1 MENSEKKLIEI
12 LKDIKMEFV
21 LLNLLI
27 ILDFIFIDIGHILAV
42 GLFLLIVLIKIYKK
56 NFLNSLWTLNLYV
69 RRRRQSPY
77 YMLSFVFNILALILI
92 LSALVTRTKV
102 YFIVFLLLRLC
113 LEIERQVS
121 QYIILSDAIK
131 KTANFEKIEIDENFA
146 TQKTLKNLK
155 MLDNI
160 SLNINQMIQEKME
173 NEMMKVELITNIS
186 HDLKTPL
193 TSIINYADL
202 LEKKKTLDEEA
213 KEYINILGRNSRR
226 LKSRIIDLIYAARTN
241 AKNIKVEREIIE
253 FNELVN
259 QTYGDFIS
267 LFEKNKLDFIYD
279 SDKENIFI
287 YSDGNLVSR
296 VIQNL
301 LSNAYK
307 YSLKGTRIY
316 SKTTTDEN
324 NIYFSIKNTSAEKL
338 NISAEELM
346 KELVKVDRSRTKE
359 GSGLGLYISKNLVE
373 ILGGKFEL
381 VIDGDYFQ
389 TFISLPIEGS
399 VVS

>member
-1 MENSEKKLIEI
+1 MEHSEKKLIEI
-12 LKDIKMEFV
+12 LKEIKMEFV

-27 ILDFIFIDIGHILAV
+27 ILDFIFEDIGYMLAL
-42 GLFLLIVLIKIYKK
+42 GIFLLIVLIKIYKK
-56 NFLNSLWTLNLYV
+56 NFYNSLWTLNLYV
-69 RRRRQSPY
+69 RRRQSPY
-77 YMLSFVFNILALILI
+77 YMISFIFNIFALILI
-92 LSALVTRTKV
+92 LSSLVTHTRI
-102 YFIVFLLLRLC
+102 YFIIFLLLRLC

-121 QYIILSDAIK
+121 QNIILSEAIR
-131 KTANFEKIEIDENFA
+131 KTASFEKIEIDENFVG
-146 TQKTLKNLK
+146 QKTRAKLK
-155 MLDNI
+155 MLNNI
-160 SLNINQMIQEKME
+160 SLNINQMIKEKME
-173 NEMMKVELITNIS
+173 SEMMKVELITNIS

-226 LKSRIIDLIYAARTN
+226 LKSRIIDLIYAAKTN
-241 AKNIKVEREIIE
+241 AKNIKVEKEIIE

-301 LSNAYK
+301 MSNAYK
-307 YSLKGTRIY
+307 YALEGTRIY
-316 SKTTTDEN
+316 SKATTDKN

-373 ILGGKFEL
+373 ILGGKFEI

>member
-1 MENSEKKLIEI
+1 
-12 LKDIKMEFV
+12 
-21 LLNLLI
+21 
-27 ILDFIFIDIGHILAV
+27 
-42 GLFLLIVLIKIYKK
+42 
-56 NFLNSLWTLNLYV
+56 
-69 RRRRQSPY
+69 
-77 YMLSFVFNILALILI
+77 MLSFVFNILALILI
-92 LSALVTRTKV
+92 LSALVTRTKI

-121 QYIILSDAIK
+121 QNIILSDAIK

-146 TQKTLKNLK
+146 TQKTVKNLK

-241 AKNIKVEREIIE
+241 AKNIKVEKEIIE

-301 LSNAYK
+301 LSNSYK

-324 NIYFSIKNTSAEKL
+324 NIYFSIKNTS
-338 NISAEELM
+338 
-346 KELVKVDRSRTKE
+346 
-359 GSGLGLYISKNLVE
+359 
-373 ILGGKFEL
+373 ILF
-381 VIDGDYFQ
+381 
-389 TFISLPIEGS
+389 S
-399 VVS
+399 

>member
-69 RRRRQSPY
+69 RRRQSPY

-146 TQKTLKNLK
+146 TQKTVKNLK

>member
-1 MENSEKKLIEI
+1 MENSEKKLIKI

-69 RRRRQSPY
+69 RRRQSPY
-77 YMLSFVFNILALILI
+77 YMLSFVFNILSLILI
-92 LSALVTRTKV
+92 LSALVTRTKI

-146 TQKTLKNLK
+146 TQKTVKNLK

-160 SLNINQMIQEKME
+160 SLDINQMIQEKME

-202 LEKKKTLDEEA
+202 LEKKE
-213 KEYINILGRNSRR
+213 
-226 LKSRIIDLIYAARTN
+226 DLR
-241 AKNIKVEREIIE
+241 
-253 FNELVN
+253 
-259 QTYGDFIS
+259 
-267 LFEKNKLDFIYD
+267 
-279 SDKENIFI
+279 
-287 YSDGNLVSR
+287 
-296 VIQNL
+296 
-301 LSNAYK
+301 
-307 YSLKGTRIY
+307 
-316 SKTTTDEN
+316 
-324 NIYFSIKNTSAEKL
+324 
-338 NISAEELM
+338 
-346 KELVKVDRSRTKE
+346 
-359 GSGLGLYISKNLVE
+359 
-373 ILGGKFEL
+373 
-381 VIDGDYFQ
+381 
-389 TFISLPIEGS
+389 
-399 VVS
+399 

>member
-69 RRRRQSPY
+69 RRRQSPY

-92 LSALVTRTKV
+92 LSALVTRTKI

-121 QYIILSDAIK
+121 QNIILSDAIK
-131 KTANFEKIEIDENFA
+131 KTASFEKIEIDENFG
-146 TQKTLKNLK
+146 TQKTVKNLK

-160 SLNINQMIQEKME
+160 SLDINQMIQEKME

-241 AKNIKVEREIIE
+241 AKNIKVEKEIIE

-267 LFEKNKLDFIYD
+267 LFEKK
-279 SDKENIFI
+279 
-287 YSDGNLVSR
+287 
-296 VIQNL
+296 Q
-301 LSNAYK
+301 
-307 YSLKGTRIY
+307 
-316 SKTTTDEN
+316 
-324 NIYFSIKNTSAEKL
+324 
-338 NISAEELM
+338 
-346 KELVKVDRSRTKE
+346 
-359 GSGLGLYISKNLVE
+359 LGFYI
-373 ILGGKFEL
+373 
-381 VIDGDYFQ
+381 
-389 TFISLPIEGS
+389 
-399 VVS
+399 

>member
-69 RRRRQSPY
+69 RRRQSPY

-146 TQKTLKNLK
+146 TQKTVKNLK

-160 SLNINQMIQEKME
+160 SLNINQIIQEKME

>member
-27 ILDFIFIDIGHILAV
+27 ILDCIFIDIGHILAV

-69 RRRRQSPY
+69 RRRQSPY

-146 TQKTLKNLK
+146 TQKTVKNLK

>member
-69 RRRRQSPY
+69 RRRQSPY

-92 LSALVTRTKV
+92 LSALVTRTKI

-121 QYIILSDAIK
+121 QNIILSDAIK

-146 TQKTLKNLK
+146 TQKTVKNLK

-241 AKNIKVEREIIE
+241 AKNIKVEKEIIE

-267 LFEKNKLDFIYD
+267 LFEKNNLDFIYD

>member
-1 MENSEKKLIEI
+1 MENSEKKLIKI

-69 RRRRQSPY
+69 RRRQSPY

-92 LSALVTRTKV
+92 LSALVTRTKI

-121 QYIILSDAIK
+121 QNIILSDAIK

-146 TQKTLKNLK
+146 TQKTVKNLK

-160 SLNINQMIQEKME
+160 SLDINQMIQEKME

>member
-1 MENSEKKLIEI
+1 MENSEKKLIKI

-69 RRRRQSPY
+69 RRRQSPY
-77 YMLSFVFNILALILI
+77 YMLSFVFNILSLILI
-92 LSALVTRTKV
+92 LSALVTRTKI

-146 TQKTLKNLK
+146 TQKTVKNLK

-160 SLNINQMIQEKME
+160 SVDINQMIQEKME

-241 AKNIKVEREIIE
+241 AKNIKVEKEIIE